1 MGVKDVGAW
10 EWAEAL
16 QWWIIQGRDQPHTD
30 FASPNSNYNEEER
43 NENGSQGQDK
53 RSANVKGAI

>member
-1 MGVKDVGAW
+1 MSRSSSMMNNSG
-10 EWAEAL
+10 
-16 QWWIIQGRDQPHTD
+16 QGSTPYGSLSSRNWRQD